1 MENKGKKWK
10 KMETPMSN
18 SELYYMLVEK
28 GYSINIT
35 EEKNSKVI
43 RFNGKYAT
51 KESNEK
57 IQAWYSSAWT
67 DDEIKRDIA
76 KKLLTWS
83 GLKLKS
89 VLDY

>member
-1 MENKGKKWK
+1 MEINI
-10 KMETPMSN
+10 SN
-18 SELYYMLVEK
+18 SELYSMLLEK

-57 IQAWYSSAWT
+57 IQAWYSKDWT

-83 GLKLKS
+83 GLKLKI

>member
-1 MENKGKKWK
+1 
-10 KMETPMSN
+10 METPIISN
-18 SELYYMLVEK
+18 SELYFMLVEK
-28 GYSINIT
+28 GYNIKIT

-57 IQAWYSSAWT
+57 IQAWYSLEWT
-67 DDEIKRDIA
+67 DEEIKRDIA

-83 GLKLKS
+83 GLKLKT

>member
-1 MENKGKKWK
+1 
-10 KMETPMSN
+10 METPMSN

-35 EEKNSKVI
+35 EENNSKAV

-57 IQAWYSSAWT
+57 IQAWYSKDWT

>member
-1 MENKGKKWK
+1 MEI
-10 KMETPMSN
+10 PMSN
-18 SELYYMLVEK
+18 SELYFMLVDK
-28 GYSINIT
+28 GYKINIT
-35 EEKNSKVI
+35 EENNSKVI

-57 IQAWYSSAWT
+57 IQAWYSLEWT

-83 GLKLKS
+83 GLKLKT

>member
-1 MENKGKKWK
+1 
-10 KMETPMSN
+10 METPMSN

-28 GYSINIT
+28 GYKIDIT

-57 IQAWYSSAWT
+57 IQAWYSKDWT

-76 KKLLTWS
+76 GKLLTWS
-83 GLKLKS
+83 GLKLKT

>member
-1 MENKGKKWK
+1 
-10 KMETPMSN
+10 METPMSN

-57 IQAWYSSAWT
+57 IRAWYIKEWT

-76 KKLLTWS
+76 GKLLTWS
-83 GLKLKS
+83 ALKLKTI
-89 VLDY
+89 LDY

>member
-1 MENKGKKWK
+1 
-10 KMETPMSN
+10 METLMSN
-18 SELYYMLVEK
+18 SGLYYMLVEK

-57 IQAWYSSAWT
+57 IRAWYSKEWT

-76 KKLLTWS
+76 GKLLTWS
-83 GLKLKS
+83 ALKLKTI
-89 VLDY
+89 LDY

>member
-1 MENKGKKWK
+1 
-10 KMETPMSN
+10 METPMSN

-28 GYSINIT
+28 GYKINIT

-57 IQAWYSSAWT
+57 VQAWYSKDWT

-76 KKLLTWS
+76 VKLLAWS
-83 GLKLKS
+83 ALKLKT

>member
-1 MENKGKKWK
+1 MSDI
-10 KMETPMSN
+10 SN
-18 SELYYMLVEK
+18 SDLYYMLVEK
-28 GYSINIT
+28 GYSIHIK
-35 EEKNSKVI
+35 EENNSKVI

-57 IQAWYSSAWT
+57 VQAWYSKDWT

-83 GLKLKS
+83 GLRLKT

>member
-1 MENKGKKWK
+1 
-10 KMETPMSN
+10 METLMSN
-18 SELYYMLVEK
+18 SGLYYMLAEK
-28 GYSINIT
+28 GYTINIT

-57 IQAWYSSAWT
+57 IQAWYSLEWT

-83 GLKLKS
+83 GLKLKT

>member
-1 MENKGKKWK
+1 
-10 KMETPMSN
+10 MSN
-18 SELYYMLVEK
+18 SGLYYMLAEK
-28 GYSINIT
+28 GYTINIT
-35 EEKNSKVI
+35 EENNSKVI

-57 IQAWYSSAWT
+57 IQAWYSKDWT

-83 GLKLKS
+83 GLKLKY

>member
-1 MENKGKKWK
+1 MENKGKK
-10 KMETPMSN
+10 METPIISN
-18 SELYYMLVEK
+18 SELYRMLVDK
-28 GYSINIT
+28 GYKINIT
-35 EEKNSKVI
+35 EENNSKAI

-83 GLKLKS
+83 GLKLKT

>member
-1 MENKGKKWK
+1 
-10 KMETPMSN
+10 METLMSN
-18 SELYYMLVEK
+18 SGLYYMLAEK

-35 EEKNSKVI
+35 EENNSKAI

-57 IQAWYSSAWT
+57 IQAWYSSEWT
-67 DDEIKRDIA
+67 DDEIRRDVA
-76 KKLLTWS
+76 VKLLTWS
-83 GLKLKS
+83 GLKLKI

>member
-1 MENKGKKWK
+1 MSDI
-10 KMETPMSN
+10 SN
-18 SELYYMLVEK
+18 SDLYYMRVEK
-28 GYSINIT
+28 GYRTDIK
-35 EEKNSKVI
+35 EENNSKVI

-57 IQAWYSSAWT
+57 IQAWYNKDWT

-76 KKLLTWS
+76 GKLLTWS
-83 GLKLKS
+83 GLKIKT

>member
-1 MENKGKKWK
+1 MEINI
-10 KMETPMSN
+10 SN

-35 EEKNSKVI
+35 EENNSKVI
-43 RFNGKYAT
+43 RFNGKYST

-57 IQAWYSSAWT
+57 IQAWYRSEWT

-76 KKLLTWS
+76 GKLLAWS

>member
-1 MENKGKKWK
+1 
-10 KMETPMSN
+10 METPMSN

-57 IQAWYSSAWT
+57 VQAWYSKDWT

-76 KKLLTWS
+76 VKLLAWS
-83 GLKLKS
+83 ALKLKT